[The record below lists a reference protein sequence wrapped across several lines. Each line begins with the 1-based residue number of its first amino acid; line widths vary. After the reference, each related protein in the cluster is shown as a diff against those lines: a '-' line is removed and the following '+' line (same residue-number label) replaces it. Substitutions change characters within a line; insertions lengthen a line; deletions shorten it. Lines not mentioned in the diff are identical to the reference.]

1 MRIVAAI
8 AIAAALGGLLY
19 WRFHYRVAPQTV
31 EQVVAKTGAEATKD
45 LRAAAKANGISWPP
59 KKLCLLAFKS
69 ERLIEVWVANADGE
83 FRFLKE
89 YPVLGI
95 SGGPGPKRR
104 SGDKQVPEGFYKLDA
119 LNPNS
124 RYHLSIRVSYPNQE
138 DIENSKLDRSEMG
151 GDIFVHGSDVSIG
164 CLAIGNDAI
173 EEVFNIA
180 ALVPASKRE
189 IIISPVDFRK
199 GKTATA
205 DEEWVRGLYSHLAE
219 ALKDFER

>member
-1 MRIVAAI
+1 
-8 AIAAALGGLLY
+8 
-19 WRFHYRVAPQTV
+19 
-31 EQVVAKTGAEATKD
+31 
-45 LRAAAKANGISWPP
+45 
-59 KKLCLLAFKS
+59 
-69 ERLIEVWVANADGE
+69 
-83 FRFLKE
+83 
-89 YPVLGI
+89 
-95 SGGPGPKRR
+95 
-104 SGDKQVPEGFYKLDA
+104 
-119 LNPNS
+119 
-124 RYHLSIRVSYPNQE
+124 
-138 DIENSKLDRSEMG
+138 MG